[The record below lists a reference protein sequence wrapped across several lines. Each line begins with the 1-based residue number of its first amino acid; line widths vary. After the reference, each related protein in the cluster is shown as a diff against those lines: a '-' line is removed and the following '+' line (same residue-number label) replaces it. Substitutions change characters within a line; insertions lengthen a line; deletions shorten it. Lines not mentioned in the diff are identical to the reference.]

1 MIFSPLTK
9 ARFQEFCNHRKGYYS
24 LIVFLVMFGVS
35 IFAEFIA
42 NDKPLLI
49 YYDSSLYFPIF
60 KNYPETTFG
69 SSLEINTNY
78 RDPYMR
84 KLIHKRGWMVWPL
97 IPYGYDTVN
106 EDLKIPAPSP
116 PNYDNWLGTDDQG
129 RDVLARLIYGFRT
142 AILFAFCL
150 TILTTIIGVIV
161 GAIQGYLGGM
171 VDLLGQRFIE
181 IWSSMP
187 LLFFLIILSS
197 LVEPSFLW
205 LLFMLTL
212 FRWMRIVP
220 IVRAE
225 FLKARHMDYVRA
237 AKIMGGSSFHIM
249 FRHILP
255 NAIVAAMG
263 LIPFIMTSA
272 ISTLATLDFLGFGLP
287 LGSPSLGEIITQSR
301 NNLFAPWIGVSVFVT
316 LATLLIALVFVGEA
330 LRDILNPQK
339 QK

>member
-1 MIFSPLTK
+1 MIFSPLART
-9 ARFQEFCNHRKGYYS
+9 RFQEFRQHRKGYYS
-24 LIVFLVMFGVS
+24 LMTFLTLFS
-35 IFAEFIA
+35 ISLLGEFIA
-42 NDKPLLI
+42 NDKPLII
-49 YYDSSLYFPIF
+49 YYNQSLYFPIF

-69 SSLEINTNY
+69 STLEINTNY
-78 RDPYMR
+78 RDPHIK
-84 KLIHKRGWMVWPL
+84 KLIHQKGWMIWPL
-97 IPYGYDTVN
+97 IPYGYSTVN

-142 AILFAFCL
+142 AILFALCL
-150 TILTTIIGVIV
+150 TVFTTVIGIIMG
-161 GAIQGYLGGM
+161 GIQGYLGGM
-171 VDLLGQRFIE
+171 IDLLGQRFME

-197 LVEPSFLW
+197 LVEPTFWW
-205 LLFMLTL
+205 LLFVLSL

-225 FLKARHMDYVRA
+225 FLKARQMDYVKA
-237 AKIMGGSSFHIM
+237 AKVMGGSTFHIM

-255 NAIVAAMG
+255 NAIIAAMG

-301 NNLFAPWIGVSVFVT
+301 NNLFAPWIGVSVFLT
-316 LATLLIALVFVGEA
+316 LSILLISLVFVGEA
-330 LRDILNPQK
+330 LRDILNPMK
-339 QK
+339 RK